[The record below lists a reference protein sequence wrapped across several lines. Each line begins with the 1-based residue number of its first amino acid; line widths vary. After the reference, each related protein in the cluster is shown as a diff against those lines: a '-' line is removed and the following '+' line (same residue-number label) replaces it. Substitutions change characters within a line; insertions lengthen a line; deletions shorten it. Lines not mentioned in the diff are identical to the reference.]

1 MLKLREMLNLTIGEK
16 IFNISRKKNI
26 NYLSEDIVSN
36 NGSGIQLNKIWNQWN
51 KIKTQKDHDEWQSMV
66 KDTKF
71 GTYGTVSF
79 FDVLNNFEPKY
90 PSSFMKKEFE
100 LELQNALK

>member
-1 MLKLREMLNLTIGEK
+1 MSRLREMVKRIIREEA
-16 IFNISRKKNI
+16 FNFDRTKNI
-26 NYLSEDIVSN
+26 NSLNEDIVSN
-36 NGSGIQLNKIWNQWN
+36 NGSGIQLNKIWNTWN

-71 GTYGTVSF
+71 GTYGTISF